1 MLVVLLKQAN
11 KKNERAIAPDFEE
24 GQIFTVAV
32 RGTYTRYGFDRRS
45 DGEKAVRVLVS

>member
-24 GQIFTVAV
+24 GSSLPLLSAARIPDTASTGGATVK
-32 RGTYTRYGFDRRS
+32 RRFAFS
-45 DGEKAVRVLVS
+45 